1 MARWS
6 LDALVALSPVDLTTI
21 GHVRLS
27 YPVLAFTAVVSI
39 VTAVVCGI
47 APAFEGARVDVQE
60 ALQEGARQVGGTH
73 RARRLRHAF
82 VVAEIAL
89 AVVLLTGAG
98 LMVRSFQTLRSVDP
112 GLNTRNVVTLRV
124 ALPGQK
130 YDEPSKTLQFFDTA
144 LHGIATIPGVQST
157 GVVSYLPFSG
167 LGAGTR
173 FTIVG
178 QPPPPPGSDF
188 VTDVS
193 VCDAGYFQTL
203 RIPLVKGRLFSD
215 REMHEKSNVVVINEA
230 LADRYFPGQDPIGKA
245 LVISM
250 TSPNVPT
257 AIIGVV
263 GNSKFVD
270 LRTESRPTSYWPHPQ
285 LPYTAMTVLVRTASE
300 PLSFAASV
308 EREIHALDKDQPVSD
323 VRTMDQW
330 VARTLSQARFSSLL
344 LALFAAVALLL
355 AAIGIY
361 GVMAYSVN
369 QRTRQMGIR
378 MALGAS
384 RRDVLRLVVGHGLRL
399 TAIGAAVGLA
409 ASLAAS
415 RLV

>member
-1 MARWS
+1 M
-6 LDALVALSPVDLTTI
+6 
-21 GHVRLS
+21 
-27 YPVLAFTAVVSI
+27 
-39 VTAVVCGI
+39 
-47 APAFEGARVDVQE
+47 
-60 ALQEGARQVGGTH
+60 
-73 RARRLRHAF
+73 
-82 VVAEIAL
+82 
-89 AVVLLTGAG
+89 
-98 LMVRSFQTLRSVDP
+98 
-112 GLNTRNVVTLRV
+112 
-124 ALPGQK
+124 
-130 YDEPSKTLQFFDTA
+130 
-144 LHGIATIPGVQST
+144 QST

-193 VCDAGYFQTL
+193 VCDAGYFRTL

-263 GNSKFVD
+263 GNAKFVD

-361 GVMAYSVN
+361 GVMAYAVN
-369 QRTRQMGIR
+369 QRTPEI
-378 MALGAS
+378 
-384 RRDVLRLVVGHGLRL
+384 GLRL
-399 TAIGAAVGLA
+399 AIGAEGGDILKMIVGTGLRLAVTGLA
-409 ASLAAS
+409 LGIALALALTRTLNGLLYQTTGSEPLTFATVVAILGAVAVLASYLPARRAA
-415 RLV
+415 RIAPVEALRHQ